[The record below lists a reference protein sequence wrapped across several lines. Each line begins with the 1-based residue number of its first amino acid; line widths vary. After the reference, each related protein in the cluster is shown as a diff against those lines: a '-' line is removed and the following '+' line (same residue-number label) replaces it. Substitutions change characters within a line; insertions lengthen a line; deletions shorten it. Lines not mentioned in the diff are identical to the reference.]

1 MKTASQPSVLLGKV
15 GHLIERV
22 RRWNAAL
29 AVRPW
34 LSTWLVFVLALLL
47 AFLGAVGV
55 GFPEPTVHDEN
66 SYLLAAETFA
76 AGRLANPPHP
86 MAEHL
91 QTFHVLQHP
100 TYASKYPPAQGLW
113 LALGLVLTGKPIVG
127 VWLSFAV
134 MCAAIYWMLRAWVGP
149 TWALAGALAFA
160 TRLASTYWT
169 YQYWGGS
176 VPALGGALV
185 LGGSRRVIETA
196 RSRDAVLMT
205 LGAAVLANSR
215 PYEGLILCAPIAAAV
230 IWSLARRADGAMG
243 RRIRNVVLPVLVVTG
258 LVGALMLRYNHAV
271 TGRATRFPY
280 LAYLHEYGRGPDFLW
295 QKPRE
300 AALSTDALVR
310 RYQEWELATADSLRS
325 PRGFVSRNADRM
337 KSTFGFFLQVSLLV
351 PLFALPI
358 VLRQPWV
365 RLACVTLAFVLTGMM
380 FSSWYQLHYAAPAA
394 GIFMILYLTCL
405 AWCQRL
411 RLGRFEVGNYFV
423 AVILAV
429 WMTSQLAKLGV
440 PIVRVLAT
448 GATPEWSHWA
458 RRRAGLERLLRSAG
472 GKDLV
477 IVRYGPGHNIHH
489 EWVRNAAD
497 VDASPVVWAH
507 DLGLAKNARLLDY
520 FRDRKAWLL
529 EVNDP
534 AGGERLEE
542 YGRAS
547 SDEADAAKGSSSR
560 R

>member
-1 MKTASQPSVLLGKV
+1 MQPASQPSALLASFGR
-15 GHLIERV
+15 LIERV

-29 AVRPW
+29 AVRPSRS
-34 LSTWLVFVLALLL
+34 LALVFVLALLL
-47 AFLGAVGV
+47 AFLGAVGA

-86 MAEHL
+86 MAGYL
-91 QTFHVLQHP
+91 QTFHVLQRP

-113 LALGLVLTGKPIVG
+113 LALGIKLAGTPIVG

-134 MCAAIYWMLRAWVGP
+134 MCAAIYWMLCAWVGP
-149 TWALAGALAFA
+149 RWALAGALAFA

-185 LGGSRRVIETA
+185 LGGARRVIETG
-196 RSRDAVLMT
+196 RPRDAILMT
-205 LGAAVLANSR
+205 LGAVLLANSR
-215 PYEGLILCAPIAAAV
+215 PYEGLLLCAPVAAV
-230 IWSLARRADGAMG
+230 VIWRLVRRTDGG
-243 RRIRNVVLPVLVVTG
+243 VRRRIQAVVLPALAVTG
-258 LVGALMLRYNHAV
+258 VVAALMLRYNHAV
-271 TGRATRFPY
+271 TGRATQFPY
-280 LAYLHEYGRGPDFLW
+280 LAYLDEYGRGPDFLW
-295 QKPRE
+295 QKPRD
-300 AALSTDALVR
+300 APLSTDTLMR

-325 PRGFVSRNADRM
+325 PRGFVSRNVDRM
-337 KSTFGFFLQVSLLV
+337 KSTFGFFLQVSLLA
-351 PLFALPI
+351 PFFALPI

-365 RLACVTLAFVLTGMM
+365 RLACVCLAFVLTGLML
-380 FSSWYQLHYAAPAA
+380 SSWYQLHYAAPAA
-394 GIFMILYLTCL
+394 GLFMILYVTCL

-411 RLGRFEVGNYFV
+411 RLGRFDAGKYFV
-423 AVILAV
+423 ALIVAV

-440 PIVRVLAT
+440 PIVRVLVT

-458 RRRAGLERLLRSAG
+458 RRRADLEHRLRSEG

-477 IVRYGPGHNIHH
+477 IVRYNPRHDFHH

-497 VDASPVVWAH
+497 IDRSPVVWAH
-507 DLGLAKNARLLDY
+507 DLGLAKNARLLEY

-534 AGGERLEE
+534 AAGERIKE
-542 YGRAS
+542 YDRAI
-547 SDEADAAKGSSSR
+547 SDEADATNGSSLR

>member
-1 MKTASQPSVLLGKV
+1 MQTAPQPSALLGSFD
-15 GHLIERV
+15 GLIERA
-22 RRWNAAL
+22 RGWNAQL
-29 AVRPW
+29 ADRPS
-34 LSTWLVFVLALLL
+34 LSLGLVFVLALLL
-47 AFLGAVGV
+47 AFLGTVGV

-86 MAEHL
+86 MAEYL

-100 TYASKYPPAQGLW
+100 AYASKYPPAQGLW
-113 LALGLVLTGKPIVG
+113 LALGIRLAGTPIVG

-149 TWALAGALAFA
+149 TWALAGALAFT

-169 YQYWGGS
+169 YQYWGGA

-196 RSRDAVLMT
+196 RSRDAILMT
-205 LGAAVLANSR
+205 LGAALLANSR
-215 PYEGLILCAPIAAAV
+215 PYEGLLLCAPIAAVV
-230 IWSLARRADGAMG
+230 IWRLIRRTDGG
-243 RRIRNVVLPVLVVTG
+243 VRRRIAVVLPALVVAG
-258 LVGALMLRYNHAV
+258 LVAALMLRYNHAV

-280 LAYLHEYGRGPDFLW
+280 LAYLDEYGRGPDFLW

-300 AALSTDALVR
+300 GVPSTDALVR
-310 RYQEWELATADSLRS
+310 RYQEWELATADSLHS
-325 PRGFVSRNADRM
+325 PTGFVSRNVDRL
-337 KSTFGFFLQVSLLV
+337 KSTFGFFLQVSLLA

-358 VLRQPWV
+358 VLREPWV
-365 RLACVTLAFVLTGMM
+365 RLAGGTLAFVLAGMM
-380 FSSWYQLHYAAPAA
+380 FSSWYQVHYAAPAA
-394 GIFMILYLTCL
+394 GIFMILYLACL

-411 RLGRFEVGNYFV
+411 RLGRFDVGKY
-423 AVILAV
+423 VIAAILSV
-429 WMTSQLAKLGV
+429 WITSQLAKLGV
-440 PIVRVLAT
+440 PIVRVLTT

-458 RRRAGLERLLRSAG
+458 RRRADLERLLRSRG

-497 VDASPVVWAH
+497 IDGSPVVWAH
-507 DLGLAKNARLLDY
+507 DLGLAKNVRLLEY
-520 FRDRKAWLL
+520 FRDRNAWLL

-534 AGGERLEE
+534 TGGESIED
-542 YGRAS
+542 YGRVR
-547 SDEADAAKGSSSR
+547 SDGTDAANGSVLR